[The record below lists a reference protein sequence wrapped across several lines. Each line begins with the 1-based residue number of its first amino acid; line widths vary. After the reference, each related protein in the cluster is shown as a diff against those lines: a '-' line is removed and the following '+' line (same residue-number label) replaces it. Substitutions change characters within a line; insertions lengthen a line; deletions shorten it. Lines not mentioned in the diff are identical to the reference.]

1 MQQTKITKKVLK
13 ETFNNISNKSDRN
26 FKYKRCI
33 KNSELVVMFQAYH
46 KENTV
51 CNNFYGIK
59 LLDYNKKTEVATW
72 YCNAQDIRN
81 IIKYNLNN

>member
-1 MQQTKITKKVLK
+1 MKITKKVLK
-13 ETFNNISNKSDRN
+13 ETFNNISNKSNRN

-33 KNSELVVMFQAYH
+33 KNSELVVMFEAYH

-51 CNNFYGIK
+51 FNNFYGIK
-59 LLDYNKKTEVATW
+59 LLDYNKKKEIAVW
-72 YCNAQDIRN
+72 YCNSKDIRN

>member
-1 MQQTKITKKVLK
+1 MKITKKVLK
-13 ETFNNISNKSDRN
+13 ETFNKISNKGNRN

-51 CNNFYGIK
+51 YSNFYGIK
-59 LLDYNKKTEVATW
+59 LLDYNKNTGIATW
-72 YCNAQDIRN
+72 HCNSEDIRT
-81 IIKYNLNN
+81 IIKYNLK